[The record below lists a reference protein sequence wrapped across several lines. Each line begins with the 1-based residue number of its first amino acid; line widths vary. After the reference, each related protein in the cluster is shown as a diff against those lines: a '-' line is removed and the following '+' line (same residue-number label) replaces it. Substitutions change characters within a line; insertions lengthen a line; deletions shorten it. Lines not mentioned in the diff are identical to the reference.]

1 MEFIVSI
8 YVISIIGVILSVR
21 YDDAFFLERPGT
33 LAIVFCPVINTTVC
47 FLELCCVFG
56 TLTDKIANLKL
67 DKKFYEL
74 IRLGRK

>member
-1 MEFIVSI
+1 MEFIVGI
-8 YVISIIGVILSVR
+8 YIISIIGVILSVR
-21 YDDAFFLERPGT
+21 YDNAFFLGRPGT
-33 LAIVFCPVINTTVC
+33 LVIVFCPVINTTVC

-56 TLTDKIANLKL
+56 TLTDKVADLEL